1 MISYREAL
9 ARVLEGAAP
18 LPARA
23 LPLAEAL
30 GLVAADDVTAREA
43 LPPFTN
49 AGMDGFAV
57 RAADVAAA
65 GDATP
70 VRLRVTEDLPA
81 GRLPEHAVAAGTA
94 SRIMT
99 GAPVPAGA
107 DAVVPVESTE
117 TVGDTVLVRRPVPAG
132 ANVRPAGEDLVP
144 GARVLARGDVLRPAE
159 IGLLAVAGHAAVAV
173 HPRPRLAIVT
183 TGDEL
188 VAVGEEP
195 APGHI
200 RDANVHLLRA
210 QALAV
215 GAQPVTFERV
225 PDRRDAVMDVLQRAA
240 TAADVVVT
248 TGGISMGVYDCVKDA
263 LEALGAECRFWRVA
277 QKPGKPLGLWRLHGC
292 PVLGL
297 PGNPVSAA
305 VVMEEYVRPLLR
317 RLLGHARLFRPEVE
331 AALDSAWS
339 RREGDDRLHLLRVHV
354 RLEDG
359 RRRARVSGPQ
369 GSGIVSS
376 LAHANALAFL
386 PPEVAVVPAGGAV
399 TVHLTEEPEDH

>member
-9 ARVLEGAAP
+9 ALVLDGASA
-18 LPARA
+18 LPARRV
-23 LPLAEAL
+23 PLAEAL
-30 GLVAADDVTAREA
+30 GLVAAEDATAREA
-43 LPPFTN
+43 LPPFAN

-65 GDATP
+65 SDTAP

-81 GRLPEHAVAAGTA
+81 GRLPEHAVAAGAA

-99 GAPVPAGA
+99 GAPVPSGA

-117 TVGDTVLVRRPVPAG
+117 TVGDAVLVRRPVPVG

-144 GARVLARGDVLRPAE
+144 GARVVARGDVLRPAE
-159 IGLLAVAGHAAVAV
+159 IGLLAVAGHPTVAV

-188 VAVGEEP
+188 VDVGATP
-195 APGHI
+195 APGCI

-210 QALAV
+210 QALAC
-215 GAQPVTFERV
+215 GALPVTFERV
-225 PDRRDAVMDVLQRAA
+225 PDRLEDVTAA
-240 TAADVVVT
+240 LRQASAAADVVVT

-263 LEALGAECRFWRVA
+263 LESLGAERRFWRVA
-277 QKPGKPLGLWRLHGC
+277 QKPGKPLGLWRLDGR
-292 PVLGL
+292 PVFGL

-305 VVMEEYVRPLLR
+305 VVVEEYVRPLLR
-317 RLLGHARLFRPEVE
+317 RLMGHARLFRPERE
-331 AALDSAWS
+331 ASLDEPWS
-339 RREGDDRLHLLRVHV
+339 RRGGDERLHLLRVRV
-354 RLEDG
+354 RQEGG
-359 RRRARVSGPQ
+359 RLRARISGPQ

-376 LAHANALAFL
+376 LAHANALALL
-386 PPEVAVVPAGGAV
+386 PPEVAAIPAGGGV
-399 TVHLTEEPEDH
+399 TVHLTEEAEDH